1 MSDQPIIGKTED
13 GLILTPQLLRQQE
26 CKIKINQLCQ
36 TYGFAL
42 VPVVQI
48 IGNNMQASVELA
60 DVTVRKP
67 PNTNTNGAPEGG
79 NNG

>member
-13 GLILTPQLLRQQE
+13 GRIITPQQLRKQE

-36 TYGFAL
+36 TYGYAL

-48 IGNNMQASVELA
+48 LGSNMTTSVELA
-60 DVTVRKP
+60 EIVAPTAEGDIK
-67 PNTNTNGAPEGG
+67 APEVGPSE
-79 NNG
+79 